1 MDQNFAWLFLEAA
14 IFFSICFHNFV
25 LMKRLKIWNNA
36 HNTPFS
42 LWKAWIC
49 LLYKWWLIHD
59 PNKVLNISYKQWQ
72 WLKERKS
79 FNQSS
84 FLSFFFLSVCVT
96 SQNCFFCPNSYRVE
110 GYQALP
116 TVEQTVLRGRADSA
130 RFPQPLGSITV
141 TARYKIRTLLLA
153 EG

>member
-1 MDQNFAWLFLEAA
+1 MTMAERENHLINHL
-14 IFFSICFHNFV
+14 
-25 LMKRLKIWNNA
+25 
-36 HNTPFS
+36 FS
-42 LWKAWIC
+42 L
-49 LLYKWWLIHD
+49 
-59 PNKVLNISYKQWQ
+59 
-72 WLKERKS
+72 
-79 FNQSS
+79 
-84 FLSFFFLSVCVT
+84 FFFLYVCVT
-96 SQNCFFCPNSYRVE
+96 SQNCFFCPNAYRVE